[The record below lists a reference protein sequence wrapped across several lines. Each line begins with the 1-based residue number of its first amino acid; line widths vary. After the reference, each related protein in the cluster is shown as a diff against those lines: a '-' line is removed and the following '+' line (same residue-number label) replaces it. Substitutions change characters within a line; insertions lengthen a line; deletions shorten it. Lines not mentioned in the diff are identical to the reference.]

1 MSVPICVVDA
11 FTSEPFRGNPAAI
24 CFPVDMADAGWMQSV
39 AAEMNLSET
48 SFVVR
53 DGEEWQLRWFTPS
66 VEVDLC
72 GHATLAAAHA
82 LWHSGRVAGDQPIR
96 FRTCRSGVLIC
107 RQTPEGIQMDFPSRP
122 ATLSEPP
129 EELVLGLGMRPIWT
143 GHSADDL
150 LCELSDESG
159 VRALKPD
166 FGVLGRIPVRG
177 VIVTARS
184 SLKGFDVVSR
194 FFAPASGI
202 DEDPVTGSAHCTL
215 APFWSARLGRDVL
228 RGWQASRRGGA
239 VGMRMAGD
247 RVELLGSAVTVWT
260 GQLL

>member
-1 MSVPICVVDA
+1 
-11 FTSEPFRGNPAAI
+11 
-24 CFPVDMADAGWMQSV
+24 
-39 AAEMNLSET
+39 
-48 SFVVR
+48 
-53 DGEEWQLRWFTPS
+53 
-66 VEVDLC
+66 
-72 GHATLAAAHA
+72 
-82 LWHSGRVAGDQPIR
+82 
-96 FRTCRSGVLIC
+96 
-107 RQTPEGIQMDFPSRP
+107 MDFPSRP